1 MKSIAIP
8 LATLML
14 LPLSSC
20 GDDTTFVPTPG
31 AGEPLD
37 PTISEPPLGGDADG
51 NEYEGNWDVDLYW
64 SDCSGTCAVDT
75 AFGVASVRDIGDTD
89 RDNADITQSRSLT
102 VGTVEGQSVNCWG
115 TVDVTGTRAN

>member
-20 GDDTTFVPTPG
+20 GDDT
-31 AGEPLD
+31 
-37 PTISEPPLGGDADG
+37 
-51 NEYEGNWDVDLYW
+51 
-64 SDCSGTCAVDT
+64 
-75 AFGVASVRDIGDTD
+75 AFGVASVCDIGDTD